1 MLKELLKPEIKELI
15 AKRQWNNLKDVLI
28 TWPAPEIADLLLDID
43 KTDRVFIFRSLPR
56 DISADIFSYLEHEQ
70 RDSLL
75 HDMTDHETRQ
85 LLEDLSP
92 DDRTELLEELPAKV
106 TRRMLNLL
114 SPEDLIEARQLLGY
128 PEDSIGR
135 QMTPDFVAVRPDW
148 TIGKALAHIR
158 QFGKDSETIY
168 RIYVTDKDGKLL
180 DDILLR
186 SFIIA
191 DEQKTVS
198 YLMDNNVISVSAFDD
213 QEEAVR
219 KMEKYDLFAIPVV
232 DSVGM
237 LVGIVTFD
245 DVLDISEE
253 EATEDIQ
260 KLSAINPVEQ
270 SYLSAST
277 QKFWIK
283 RLPWL
288 LTLLLANVLT
298 AYAMESYNHVIHKIT
313 MLSNFIP
320 LLIGTAGNSGA
331 QSATLIIR
339 ALSLDEINI
348 SNWFKILMKEL
359 MVGLLL
365 AGVLGLLTF
374 IIGFFLS
381 GSEPVLSTFSGQVN
395 FSITVSL
402 SIFIMIIWANM
413 IGSMLPLILGKMKL
427 DPAVISNPLITT
439 LVDVSGILIYF
450 SVAQWLLGEIIKGM

>member
-75 HDMTDHETRQ
+75 HDLTDHETR
-85 LLEDLSP
+85 LLLADLSP

-135 QMTPDFVAVRPDW
+135 QMTPDFVAVRPEW

-158 QFGKDSETIY
+158 QFGKDSESIY

-186 SFIIA
+186 SFIIG
-191 DEQKTVS
+191 DENKPVS
-198 YLMDNNVISVSAFDD
+198 YLMDHNVISISAFDD

-277 QKFWIK
+277 QKFWAK

-298 AYAMESYNHVIHKIT
+298 AFAMERYNSVIQQIT

-339 ALSLDEINI
+339 ALSLEEINLT
-348 SNWFKILMKEL
+348 NWFKILTKEL

-374 IIGFFLS
+374 IIGFFMS
-381 GSEPVLSTFSGQVN
+381 GQDPLLNGFSGQVN
-395 FSITVSL
+395 FAVTVSL
-402 SIFIMIIWANM
+402 SIFIMIIWGNI
-413 IGSMLPLILGKMKL
+413 IGSMLPLILAKMKL

-450 SVAQWLLGEIIKGM
+450 TVAIWLLGDVLF